1 MTLYFTIV
9 TFIFGIVFGSF
20 FNVVAYRLPKGE
32 SLVKPAS
39 HCTKCNHQLGAS
51 ELVPIFSYLF
61 LGGKCKNCKC
71 KISPFYTIFE
81 LITGLLFALSY
92 LLFDFS
98 IEFYIAII
106 FSSMAVIVFISDYQ
120 TMIIPDEVL
129 ITTLLLL
136 MICSFIKGGF
146 PLLGESLLN
155 GLIAFS
161 SMFLIK
167 ILGDF
172 LFKKESMGGGDIK
185 LLFIFGFLLGFKM
198 AIISIFLAAFIALP
212 VSLIILFTKK
222 SNVIPFGPFL
232 CMSALIIY
240 FLQLDFDKLL
250 DMLIKI

>member
-9 TFIFGIVFGSF
+9 IFIFGIVLGSF
-20 FNVVAYRLPKGE
+20 YNVVAYRLPKGE
-32 SLVKPAS
+32 SLIKPAS
-39 HCTKCNHQLGAS
+39 HCPKCNHQLGAS

-61 LGGKCKNCKC
+61 LGGKCKNCKS
-71 KISPFYTIFE
+71 KISPFYMIFE
-81 LITGLLFALSY
+81 LITGLLFSLSY
-92 LLFDFS
+92 LVFDFS
-98 IEFYIAII
+98 IDFYIAII

-129 ITTLLLL
+129 IVASILLT
-136 MICSFIKGGF
+136 ICMYIKGGF
-146 PLLGESLLN
+146 PLLGESLLG
-155 GLIAFS
+155 GLIAFG

-167 ILGDF
+167 IIGDF

-185 LLFIFGFLLGFKM
+185 LLFVFGLVIGFEM

-232 CMSALIIY
+232 CISALLIFFCQINVQSIAD
-240 FLQLDFDKLL
+240 L
-250 DMLIKI
+250 LIK